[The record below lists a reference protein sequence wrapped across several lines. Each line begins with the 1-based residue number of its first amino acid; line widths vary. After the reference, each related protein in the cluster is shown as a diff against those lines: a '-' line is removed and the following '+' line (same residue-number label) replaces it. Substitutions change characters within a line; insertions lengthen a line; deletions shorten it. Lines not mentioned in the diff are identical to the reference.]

1 MKPLIPLKFMLPVGL
16 FIIALSFILTNFL
29 NIPDWAN
36 GFLKGLGIGIIVISL
51 IKGWYVKRTQ
61 E

>member
-1 MKPLIPLKFMLPVGL
+1 MKPLIPLKFMLPSGL
-16 FIIALSFILTNFL
+16 FIIAISFILTHFL

-36 GFLKGLGIGIIVISL
+36 GFLKGMGIGIIGISL
-51 IKGWYVKRTQ
+51 IKQWYVKRTQ